1 MARHSVIAD
10 ISETLQAAI
19 SAALVVLDPAEPP
32 EAVVQDYSTDPRTS
46 PASMVLFLYEV
57 AQDIATRNRPPLRE
71 DTPAGVV
78 LRKPPLTLVLRYL
91 LTPFGGSRE
100 TEQRMLA
107 RTMQALYDQPILFGP
122 ALRGEDVSVGGLRG
136 SNAAIK
142 LTLAVLT
149 LEERTRIWHSIQRPY
164 RLSVVYEAKLAE
176 VESDATAQVGR
187 VRTRLLEPAEPV
199 P

>member
-19 SAALVVLDPAEPP
+19 SAALVMLDPDEPP
-32 EAVVQDYSTDPRTS
+32 QAVVHDYSTDPPTN

-57 AQDIATRNRPPLRE
+57 SQDTATRNRPHLRE
-71 DTPAGVV
+71 QTPNGVM

-91 LTPFGGSRE
+91 LTPFGGNRE
-100 TEQRMLA
+100 TEQRMLT
-107 RTMQALYDQPILFGP
+107 RTMQALYDEPILFGP
-122 ALRGEDVSVGGLRG
+122 ALRGDAAPAGLLG
-136 SNAAIK
+136 SNDAIK

-149 LEERTRIWHSIQRPY
+149 LEERTRIWHAIQRPY
-164 RLSVVYEAKLAE
+164 RLSVVYEIRLAE
-176 VESDATAQVGR
+176 VESDAMAQAAR
-187 VRTRLLEPAEPV
+187 VRSRELEPAEPV